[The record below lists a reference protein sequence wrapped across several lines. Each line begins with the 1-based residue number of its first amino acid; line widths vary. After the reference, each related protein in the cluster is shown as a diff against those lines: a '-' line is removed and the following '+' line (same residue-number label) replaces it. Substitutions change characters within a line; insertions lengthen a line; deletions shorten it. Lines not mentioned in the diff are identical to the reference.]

1 MRTALEYLSLVPGEA
16 TAETAVLRDRIYRC
30 GAPGVAEAAPQPPF
44 PFISEDVPVL
54 APPPPPAQA
63 QQPQPAAAAA
73 YGAQPAP
80 SAGKK
85 SLRRLFA

>member
-16 TAETAVLRDRIYRC
+16 TAETAVLRDRIYRS

-54 APPPPPAQA
+54 APPPPPPVQQQQQ
-63 QQPQPAAAAA
+63 QQPAAAA

-80 SAGKK
+80 SAGK
-85 SLRRLFA
+85 RLSRPSG